1 MPDGIRVSK
10 KPKTYSFDQFRK
22 DYPDDKS
29 CLDKLFQIKFGNL
42 GACPSCAVVDAEFK
56 RIVTRRCYQ
65 CTECGHQLYPTAGT
79 VMHKSRTPLVF
90 WFQAIF
96 LYTTTRNGVA
106 AKELQRQFN
115 ITYKTAWRMAGKI
128 REAMVST
135 STEMLTGDVIVDET
149 FIGGKMV
156 NKHRHKQR
164 RGTGYKNKI
173 PVFGM
178 MDEKGRVITVVLD
191 RDPAGEILKPIIR
204 KYVDPTARIISDG
217 FGAYNGLKNE
227 FIDHQIVRHERAEF
241 VNEAGFSTNAIE
253 TYWSSLKRTIRGTH
267 INVSYKHLPKYIA
280 ENSFRS
286 EHKGQPEKM
295 FELIL
300 QMAA

>member
-1 MPDGIRVSK
+1 MPAGIQESK

-42 GACPSCAVVDAEFK
+42 GACPCCAVVDAKFK
-56 RIVTRRCYQ
+56 RITTRRCYQ
-65 CTECGHQLYPTAGT
+65 CVECGYQLYPTAGT
-79 VMHKSRTPLVF
+79 VMHKSRTPLIF

-96 LYTTTRNGVA
+96 LFTTTRNGVA

-135 STEMLTGDVIVDET
+135 STEKLIGDVIVDET
-149 FIGGKMV
+149 FLGGKMG
-156 NKHRHKQR
+156 NKHKHKQLK
-164 RGTGYKNKI
+164 GTGHRGKI

-178 MDEKGRVITVVLD
+178 IDEKGRVITVVLD
-191 RDPAGEILKPIIR
+191 GEPTGEILKPIIR
-204 KYVDPTARIISDG
+204 KYVDRDARIISDG
-217 FGAYNGLKNE
+217 FGAYSGLRHE
-227 FIDHQIVRHERAEF
+227 FNDHQVVNHERGEF
-241 VNEAGFSTNAIE
+241 RNEAGFSTNPIE
-253 TYWSSLKRTIRGTH
+253 TYWSSLKRMIRGTH

-286 EHKGQPEKM
+286 ENKDQPEKM